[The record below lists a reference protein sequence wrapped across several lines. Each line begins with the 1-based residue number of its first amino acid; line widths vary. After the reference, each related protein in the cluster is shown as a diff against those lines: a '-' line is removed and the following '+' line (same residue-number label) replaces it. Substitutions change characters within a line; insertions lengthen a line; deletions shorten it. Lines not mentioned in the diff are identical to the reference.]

1 MADDQRKSAMMEANQ
16 PSDFACT
23 GRQSI
28 EGARLDLPVLNVVR
42 GRYEDRQPLAGAR
55 IALFCPASLHFA
67 ALVAVLADLGASVR
81 WAASEHG
88 EASESVRATVATTGS
103 ARLVQPRRQQQSSL
117 DCLHDALDWGDGVT
131 ANLIVDKDGNAARLV
146 HWGVAIEDGAAPSPA
161 NSEDAAA
168 YEAIRRRSM
177 IRPTSYSTIATGIAG
192 SAEYTALGVE
202 RLRQIEG
209 AEGLM
214 FPALDASTGGLSGQ
228 APDRDRV
235 ATDKLAALLARLVVA
250 QVELFSN
257 GASYRP
263 GLHRFSDHLKRTLSD
278 CEAAA
283 AAVKLA
289 THGAADELSG
299 SSQHEAVSGQ

>member
-1 MADDQRKSAMMEANQ
+1 
-16 PSDFACT
+16 
-23 GRQSI
+23 
-28 EGARLDLPVLNVVR
+28 
-42 GRYEDRQPLAGAR
+42 
-55 IALFCPASLHFA
+55 
-67 ALVAVLADLGASVR
+67 
-81 WAASEHG
+81 
-88 EASESVRATVATTGS
+88 
-103 ARLVQPRRQQQSSL
+103 
-117 DCLHDALDWGDGVT
+117 
-131 ANLIVDKDGNAARLV
+131 
-146 HWGVAIEDGAAPSPA
+146 
-161 NSEDAAA
+161 
-168 YEAIRRRSM
+168 
-177 IRPTSYSTIATGIAG
+177 
-192 SAEYTALGVE
+192 
-202 RLRQIEG
+202 
-209 AEGLM
+209 
-214 FPALDASTGGLSGQ
+214 LSGQ